1 MVQYLPPIHPRLVM
15 QPLTIDK
22 RRGKEVEM
30 VKRGEVR
37 WDPAVLKSPHAL
49 APSQTLQLGSAIVT
63 MIVSYFVGIIRL
75 FGTNNWRWRQKDGTS
90 TTIRSVEEVPT
101 AVVNC
106 LMVHMT
112 TWQKE
117 RWRFVAHLPRVSRG
131 EHFYS
136 SRAED
141 ITTTNLFF
149 FFYLLSTV
157 LIWFHLGIQN
167 AAKKKT
173 PKRAQKPKPRSA
185 IGPLR
190 NTSHFFSFLKSS
202 AETFAQS
209 CT

>member
-141 ITTTNLFF
+141 ITTTKFILLFLSSLHGVNLIPSRNPECGEKKDTQTRPKAETQICHRTVAQHLPFF
-149 FFYLLSTV
+149 FLS
-157 LIWFHLGIQN
+157 
-167 AAKKKT
+167 
-173 PKRAQKPKPRSA
+173 
-185 IGPLR
+185 
-190 NTSHFFSFLKSS
+190 
-202 AETFAQS
+202 
-209 CT
+209 